1 MRPIRRS
8 RRHLRAVLPFLAAA
22 LAALIYTAAPRDK
35 VLAAGDGL
43 SAKYV
48 EGTLRVSV
56 PYDETVARSHALRV
70 EILAPD
76 DKLIAESTKN
86 VAPSREA
93 EPWEVS
99 FTVDKNITLE
109 DLVWHRLKIGTGPT
123 AKFVSLS
130 EILHLPVV
138 RVLAQRAYAAGSRA
152 SVRVIAVDSK
162 NGEPLRDSRI
172 KLDLVNGEA
181 ATALFEGKT
190 QTLGTAQVEFN
201 LPAASYGARSLRVT
215 ADTPLGPVTAAQPIQ
230 VERRNKI
237 LLTTDKPLY
246 QPGQTMHVRA
256 LALDGPTRAA
266 AADQPLTLEV
276 EDAKGNKVFKRRGR
290 TDRFGI
296 ASADFELADE
306 VNFGPYHVRALL
318 GEAEAVY
325 TQEKTVT
332 VDRYVLPKFKVAIEL
347 SKDAGRQQQSYYSP
361 GETVEGKVTAHYLFG
376 KPLANASVTV
386 VLKSF
391 DVEAA
396 EVGRV
401 TGKTDAE
408 GRFNFSSKL
417 PDFFA
422 GRSTEQGSAP
432 VSVGVE
438 VKDSAEHTET
448 KSRDILVSNTP
459 ILIMA
464 VPESGQLLPALE
476 NRVYVLT
483 SYPDGTPA
491 QTTVSGSLLSS
502 PVKTDESGVAV
513 IPVLA
518 ATGTLSASFKA
529 VDAQGRA
536 AEANVKLEAR
546 AQAESLMLRT
556 GRAVYKVGDKLR
568 LETISTRER
577 GAVYLD
583 VVKDGQTILTRAVDI
598 EGGRGRLDVDLT
610 PEMFGAVEVRAYQFT
625 SDADPISDRKLVY
638 VDPADDLRVEMSAG
652 RESYKPGED
661 ARIDFH
667 ATDAAGNPVSAALG
681 VEIVDEAVFALSDK
695 QPGFEKVFMNLQK
708 ELLTPRY
715 EVHQFSFEQVVLD
728 DFQGEGVARVGRR
741 ERAAEVLLAAAGA
754 VSGNDVRADVGR
766 EAFDAKR
773 GQYQQL
779 YTQRV
784 AERAM
789 ELVAPLTK
797 YYEDHPPSKEGFG
810 KDLQAFVSTEAGQRL
825 SLTDPWGNRL
835 VGEGAFYG
843 NDYTTFNLRSSGPD
857 GRSGTADDLTLP
869 INAQRQRPLEK
880 VRKLAFKGTAAV
892 ADGVV
897 GGGLVRIEGALKDER
912 GRPASNVKVLALRV
926 TDGKAVWVYT
936 DAQGQFAVTDLPPG
950 RYSVTFESEAHHTT
964 TYKTLALNAGA
975 RGRVEATLTS
985 RGPTG
990 VLLTI
995 YGYAIDGVAE
1005 SAVNISTEG
1014 VGGGRDKDVRMV
1026 RFANAQRNEL
1036 RMLMDAPATKAAR
1049 GAVLGK
1055 DDEAARRDGA
1065 KNKKED
1071 DGGGG
1076 AGPRVRSFFPE
1087 TLYTNPALITDGDG
1101 RAYINVPLADSIT
1114 TWRVTSLASTARGAL
1129 GSSTA
1134 PLRVF
1139 QDFFID
1145 LDLPVS
1151 VTEGDEVSV
1160 PVAVYNYLPSAQRVS
1175 LELRED
1181 AWFKLQD
1188 GDTPVKQV
1196 EVGAGEVTVA
1206 YFRLKASQIGDQQL
1220 QVTGRLG
1227 SRTAQSGESSGDAVA
1242 RQLTV
1247 LPNGEEHVVVVN
1259 ERLEGSATKEVLI
1272 PNEAIPDASK
1282 IFVKFYPGALSQ
1294 MVEGLDS
1301 ILQMP
1306 GGCFEQTSSSTY
1318 PNVLVLDYLKAS
1330 KKLTPEIQAKAEG
1343 YISLGYQR
1351 LVTFEVQGGGFS
1363 WFGQAP
1369 ANKIL
1374 TAYGLMEFSDMSRV
1388 HEVDLRLIERT
1399 QNWLASQQQPDGSF
1413 KPDTSFINEG
1423 ATNRYNT
1430 DVVRITAYI
1439 GWSLAATGY
1448 KGEAVERAKQ
1458 FVTSH
1463 TTGKEDSYT
1472 LAVIANFA
1480 ADSGADRSW
1489 TDAAVNA
1496 LASKASDGPK
1506 TAFWKQEGETPTS
1519 AREESADLETTALAV
1534 QALLKSGQRS
1544 ALAKKGLD
1552 YLTEKKDALG
1562 NWQTT
1567 QATILSLKAFLL
1579 SFTKGASADTEGT
1592 INVSADG
1599 KPAGS
1604 LQITTENND
1613 LLHLVDLKAFTHTG
1627 AHKISLSFSGRGSM
1641 QYQIV
1646 GRYYVPWARTA
1657 DKGKREP
1664 LSIDLAYDRTRL
1676 AQDEMVTARV
1686 RVQNNT
1692 AAKAK
1697 MVMIDLGIPPGF
1709 EASGEDFAELLDMS
1723 RGKEGGKLEKYTI
1736 TAKQVILYFDGLN
1749 PRQAAELTFRLRA
1762 KFPVRAQ
1769 TLPAHVYEYYNPAA
1783 GDRTKPATLTVT
1795 AK

>member
-1 MRPIRRS
+1 M
-8 RRHLRAVLPFLAAA
+8 RAVLPLLVVA
-22 LAALIYTAAPRDK
+22 LAALLYTSAPRDT
-35 VLAAGDGL
+35 VFASGDRLG
-43 SAKYV
+43 ATYRD
-48 EGTLRVSV
+48 GTLRVSV
-56 PYDETVARSHALRV
+56 PYDDAVARSRTLRV

-76 DKLIAESTKN
+76 DKLVAEVTKA
-86 VAPSREA
+86 VTPSREA
-93 EPWEVS
+93 EPWDVS

-109 DLVWHRLKIGTGPT
+109 DLVWHRLRIGTGS
-123 AKFVSLS
+123 AARIVSLS

-138 RVLAQRAYAAGSRA
+138 RILAQRAYAAGSRA
-152 SVRVIAVDSK
+152 SVRVIAIDSK
-162 NGEPLRDSRI
+162 TGAALDNSHL

-181 ATALFEGKT
+181 ATALFDGST
-190 QTLGTAQVEFN
+190 DALGTAQVEFT
-201 LPAASYGARSLRVT
+201 LPAASFGSRNLRVT
-215 ADTPLGPVTAAQPIQ
+215 ADTPLGSVTAGQPIQ
-230 VERRNKI
+230 IERRNKI

-246 QPGQTMHVRA
+246 QPGQTMHIRA

-276 EDAKGNKVFKRRGR
+276 EDAKGNKVFKQRGR

-296 ASADFELADE
+296 TSADFELADE

-318 GEAEAVY
+318 GEADAIY

-332 VDRYVLPKFKVAIEL
+332 VDRYVLPKFKIAIEL

-376 KPLANASVTV
+376 KPLANAAVAV

-396 EVGRV
+396 EVGRIA
-401 TGKTDAE
+401 GRTDAE
-408 GRFNFSSKL
+408 GRFAFSSKL
-417 PDFFA
+417 PDFLA

-432 VSVGVE
+432 VSIGVE

-459 ILIMA
+459 IIIMA
-464 VPESGQLLPALE
+464 VPESGQLLPGLE
-476 NRVYVLT
+476 NRVFVLT

-491 QTTVSGSLLSS
+491 ETTVSGSLLAS

-513 IPVLA
+513 IPVRA
-518 ATGTLSASFKA
+518 ATGTLSANLKA

-546 AQAESLMLRT
+546 AQAQSLMLRT

-583 VVKDGQTILTRAVDI
+583 VVKDGQTILTRAI
-598 EGGRGRLDVDLT
+598 ETDGGRGRLDVDLT
-610 PEMFGAVEVRAYQFT
+610 PDMFGAVEVRAYQFT

-638 VDPADDLRVEMSAG
+638 VDPADDLRVEVSAG
-652 RESYKPGED
+652 RESYRPGED
-661 ARIDFH
+661 ARIDFR
-667 ATDAAGNPVSAALG
+667 ATDAGGRPISAALG

-728 DFQGEGVARVGRR
+728 DFRGEAAARVGRR
-741 ERAAEVLLAAAGA
+741 ERAAEVLLAAAGT
-754 VSGNDVRADVGR
+754 VSGGDVRAEFGR
-766 EAFDAKR
+766 DTYETKR
-773 GQYQQL
+773 NEYQQL

-784 AERAM
+784 GEHAQT
-789 ELVAPLTK
+789 LVASLTK

-810 KDLQAFVSTEAGQRL
+810 QDLQSFASTDDGRRIPLA
-825 SLTDPWGNRL
+825 DPWGNQL
-835 VGEGAFYG
+835 TGEGAFG
-843 NDYTTFNLRSSGPD
+843 ENDYAGFTLQSSGPD
-857 GRSGTADDLTLP
+857 GRKGTADDISIP
-869 INAQRQRPLEK
+869 VQAQRQRPLER
-880 VRKLAFKGTAAV
+880 VRTIPFKGSATIEE
-892 ADGVV
+892 GVV
-897 GGGLVRIEGALKDER
+897 EGGFVRIEGAVKDER
-912 GRPASNVKVLALRV
+912 ARPAGNVKVFVLRV

-936 DAQGQFAVTDLPPG
+936 NTQGWFEVTNLPPG
-950 RYSVTFESEAHHTT
+950 RYRVTFESDTYHTT
-964 TYKTLALNAGA
+964 TYKTLALGAGA
-975 RGRVEATLTS
+975 RARIEATLKS

-990 VLLTI
+990 VLLTL
-995 YGYAIDGVAE
+995 YGGYSIDGVTE
-1005 SAVNISTEG
+1005 TVMVVNG
-1014 VGGGRDKDVRMV
+1014 
-1026 RFANAQRNEL
+1026 AAAQPRAL
-1036 RMLMDAPATKAAR
+1036 RMMQIKELPVNGRRKLSALMDAPADKAAATR
-1049 GAVLGK
+1049 GAALAE
-1055 DDEAARRDGA
+1055 DDEVFRAAGA
-1065 KNKKED
+1065 KNEKGD
-1071 DGGGG
+1071 DGGG

-1087 TLYTNPALITDGDG
+1087 TLYTNPALITDGEG
-1101 RAYINVPLADSIT
+1101 RASINVPLADSIT
-1114 TWRVTSLASTARGAL
+1114 TWRVTSLASTVRGAL

-1151 VTEGDEVSV
+1151 VTEGDEISV
-1160 PVAVYNYLPSAQRVS
+1160 PVAVYNYLPTPQRVS

-1181 AWFKLQD
+1181 SWFKLQD

-1196 EVGAGEVTVA
+1196 EVGAGEVTAA

-1227 SRTAQSGESSGDAVA
+1227 DQTTQSGDAVA
-1242 RQLTV
+1242 RNLTV
-1247 LPNGEEHVVVVN
+1247 LPNGEEHTVVVN

-1272 PNEAIPDASK
+1272 PDEAIPGASK

-1388 HEVDLRLIERT
+1388 HEVDPRLIERT
-1399 QNWLASQQQPDGSF
+1399 QSWLASQQQPDGSF
-1413 KPDTSFINEG
+1413 KPDTYFINEG
-1423 ATNRYNT
+1423 ATTRYNT
-1430 DVVRITAYI
+1430 DLVRITAYI

-1458 FVTSH
+1458 FVASH
-1463 TTGKEDSYT
+1463 ATGREDAYT

-1480 ADSGADRSW
+1480 ADSGADRNW
-1489 TDAAVNA
+1489 TDAAVSA
-1496 LASKASDGPK
+1496 LASKASESGK
-1506 TAFWKQEGETPTS
+1506 TAFWNQEGETPTS
-1519 AREESADLETTALAV
+1519 ARDDSADLETTALAV

-1592 INVSADG
+1592 ISVSADG
-1599 KPAGS
+1599 RQAGTV
-1604 LQITTENND
+1604 QVTNENND
-1613 LLHLVDLKAFTHTG
+1613 LLHMIDLKPYTHTG
-1627 AHKISLSFSGRGSM
+1627 AHKITLSFAGRGSM

-1646 GRYYVPWARTA
+1646 GRYYVPWARAA
-1657 DKGKREP
+1657 DNARRGP
-1664 LSIDLAYDRTRL
+1664 LSIDLTYDRTRL
-1676 AQDEMVTARV
+1676 VQDESVTARV
-1686 RVQNNT
+1686 RIQNNT

-1709 EASGEDFAELLDMS
+1709 EPSGEDFAEMVDMT

-1736 TAKQVILYFDGLN
+1736 TAKQVILYLDGLN
-1749 PRQAAELTFRLRA
+1749 PRQAAEFTFRLRA

-1769 TLPAHVYEYYNPAA
+1769 TFPARVYEYYNPAA
-1783 GDRTKPATLTVT
+1783 GDRTKPAALLVT

>member
-1 MRPIRRS
+1 MRPTRRS
-8 RRHLRAVLPFLAAA
+8 GRHMRAVLLLLTAA
-22 LAALIYTAAPRDK
+22 LAALLYTAAPREL
-35 VLAAGDGL
+35 VFASGDRLG
-43 SAKYV
+43 ATYH
-48 EGTLRVSV
+48 EGTLRVNI
-56 PYDETVARSHALRV
+56 PYDETVARSRTLRV
-70 EILAPD
+70 EILATD
-76 DKLIAESTKN
+76 DKLIAEATKA
-86 VAPSREA
+86 VATSREA
-93 EPWEVS
+93 EPWDVS
-99 FTVDKNITLE
+99 LNVDKNIPLE
-109 DLVWHRLKIGTGPT
+109 DLVWHRLKIGMGP
-123 AKFVSLS
+123 AARIVSLS

-138 RVLAQRAYAAGSRA
+138 RILSQRAYAAGSRA
-152 SVRVIAVDSK
+152 SVRVIAIDAK
-162 NGEPLRDSRI
+162 TGGPLDNSHL

-181 ATALFEGKT
+181 ATALFDGST
-190 QTLGTAQVEFN
+190 DALGTAQVGFT
-201 LPAASYGARSLRVT
+201 LPAASFGSRSLRVT
-215 ADTPLGPVTAAQPIQ
+215 ADTPLGSVTASQPIQ
-230 VERRNKI
+230 IERRNKI

-266 AADQPLTLEV
+266 AADQQLTLEV
-276 EDAKGNKVFKRRGR
+276 KDAKGNKVFKQRGR

-318 GEAEAVY
+318 GDSDAVY

-361 GETVEGKVTAHYLFG
+361 GETIEGKVSAHYLFG
-376 KPLANASVTV
+376 KPLANAAVTV

-396 EVGRV
+396 EVGRI
-401 TGKTDAE
+401 TGRTDAE

-417 PDFFA
+417 PDFLA

-432 VSVGVE
+432 VSIGVE
-438 VKDSAEHTET
+438 VKDSAEHNES

-459 ILIMA
+459 IIIMA
-464 VPESGQLLPALE
+464 VPESGQLLPGLE
-476 NRVYVLT
+476 NRVFVLT

-491 QTTVSGSLLSS
+491 ETTLSGNLLAS

-513 IPVLA
+513 IPVRA
-518 ATGTLSASFKA
+518 ATGTLSANLKA
-529 VDAQGRA
+529 VDAQGREGRA
-536 AEANVKLEAR
+536 DVKLEAR
-546 AQAESLMLRT
+546 AQTQSLMLRT
-556 GRAVYKVGDKLR
+556 GRAVYKVGDTLR

-583 VVKDGQTILTRAVDI
+583 VVKDGQTILTRAI
-598 EGGRGRLDVDLT
+598 ETDGGRGRLDVDLT

-625 SDADPISDRKLVY
+625 ADADPISDRKLVY
-638 VDPADDLRVEMSAG
+638 IDPADDLRVEVSAG

-661 ARIDFH
+661 ARIDFR
-667 ATDAAGNPVSAALG
+667 ATDAEGRPVSAALG
-681 VEIVDEAVFALSDK
+681 IEIVDEAVFALSDK
-695 QPGFEKVFMNLQK
+695 QPGFEKVFMQLQK

-728 DFQGEGVARVGRR
+728 DFQGEAAARVGRR
-741 ERAAEVLLAAAGA
+741 ERAAEVLLAAAGT
-754 VSGNDVRADVGR
+754 VSGGDVRAMVGQ
-766 EAFDAKR
+766 ETFEAKR
-773 GQYQQL
+773 DQYQAL

-784 AERAM
+784 GERAQTLIASM
-789 ELVAPLTK
+789 TK
-797 YYEDHPPSKEGFG
+797 YYEEHPPSKEGFG
-810 KDLQAFVSTEAGQRL
+810 HDLKLFTSTDDGQRAL
-825 SLTDPWGNRL
+825 LTDLWGNQL
-835 VGEGAFYG
+835 TAEGAFSG
-843 NDYTTFNLRSSGPD
+843 NDNATFTLRSSGPD
-857 GRSGTADDLTLP
+857 SHNGTADDISIT
-869 INAQRQRPLEK
+869 IQAQRQRPLEK
-880 VRKLAFKGTAAV
+880 VRKVAFKGSAV
-892 ADGVV
+892 VEEGVV
-897 GGGLVRIEGALKDER
+897 GGGLVRIEGIIKDER
-912 GRPASNVKVLALRV
+912 GRPTGGVKVLALRV

-936 DAQGQFAVTDLPPG
+936 DAQGQFAVTNLPPG
-950 RYSVTFESEAHHTT
+950 SYRVTFESDAHHTT

-990 VLLTI
+990 VLLTLNG
-995 YGYAIDGVAE
+995 GYFGGVSE
-1005 SAVNISTEG
+1005 SVTIVNG
-1014 VGGGRDKDVRMV
+1014 AVGGERDFIRMRAVKELPLNGRR
-1026 RFANAQRNEL
+1026 AEL
-1036 RMLMDAPATKAAR
+1036 NMLMDAPARKAGAR
-1049 GAVLGK
+1049 DKALAK
-1055 DDEAARRDGA
+1055 DDEVVRGNDA
-1065 KNKKED
+1065 KNEKGE
-1071 DGGGG
+1071 GGG

-1087 TLYTNPALITDGDG
+1087 TLYTNPALITDGEG
-1101 RAYINVPLADSIT
+1101 RASVNVPLADSIT
-1114 TWRVTSLASTARGAL
+1114 TWRVTSLASTVRGAL

-1181 AWFKLQD
+1181 PWFKLQD
-1188 GDTPVKQV
+1188 GDTALKQV

-1227 SRTAQSGESSGDAVA
+1227 DQNAQAGDAVA
-1242 RQLTV
+1242 RNLTV
-1247 LPNGEEHVVVVN
+1247 LPNGEEHVIVVN

-1272 PNEAIPDASK
+1272 PEEAIPGASK

-1388 HEVDLRLIERT
+1388 HEVDPRLIERT
-1399 QNWLASQQQPDGSF
+1399 QAWLASQQQPDGSF

-1430 DVVRITAYI
+1430 DTVRITAYI

-1458 FVTSH
+1458 FVASH
-1463 TTGKEDSYT
+1463 TTGREDAYT

-1480 ADSGADRSW
+1480 ADSGADRNW
-1489 TDAAVNA
+1489 TDAAISA

-1579 SFTKGASADTEGT
+1579 SFTKGANADTEGT
-1592 INVSADG
+1592 ISISADG
-1599 KPAGS
+1599 RPAGS
-1604 LQITTENND
+1604 VQVTNENND
-1613 LLHLVDLKAFTHTG
+1613 LLHLVDLKPYTHTG
-1627 AHKISLSFSGRGSM
+1627 AHKIALSFAGRGSM

-1646 GRYYVPWARTA
+1646 GRYYVPWARVA
-1657 DKGKREP
+1657 DKNRREP
-1664 LSIDLAYDRTRL
+1664 LSIDLTYDRMRL
-1676 AQDEMVTARV
+1676 AQDESVTARV

-1692 AAKAK
+1692 AARAR
-1697 MVMIDLGIPPGF
+1697 MVMVDLGIPPGF
-1709 EASGEDFAELLDMS
+1709 EPSGEDFAELVDMT

-1736 TAKQVILYFDGLN
+1736 TAKQVILYLDGLN
-1749 PRQAAELTFRLRA
+1749 PRQAAEFTFRLRA

-1769 TLPAHVYEYYNPAA
+1769 TFPARVYEYYNPAV
-1783 GDRTKPATLTVT
+1783 GDRTKPAVLLVT

>member
-1 MRPIRRS
+1 M
-8 RRHLRAVLPFLAAA
+8 RAVLPLLVVA
-22 LAALIYTAAPRDK
+22 LGALLYTSAPRDT
-35 VLAAGDGL
+35 VFASGDRLGATYL
-43 SAKYV
+43 D
-48 EGTLRVSV
+48 GTLRVSV
-56 PYDETVARSHALRV
+56 PYDETVARSRTLRV

-76 DKLIAESTKN
+76 DKLVAEATKA
-86 VAPSREA
+86 VAPSRES
-93 EPWEVS
+93 EPWDVS
-99 FTVDKNITLE
+99 FNVDKSIPLE
-109 DLVWHRLKIGTGPT
+109 DLVWHRLRIGTGS
-123 AKFVSLS
+123 AARIVSLS

-138 RVLAQRAYAAGSRA
+138 RFLAQRTYAAGSRA
-152 SVRVIAVDSK
+152 SVRVVAVDSK
-162 NGEPLRDSRI
+162 TGAPLRDSRI

-181 ATALFEGKT
+181 ATALFDGSSDA
-190 QTLGTAQVEFN
+190 LGTAQVEFT
-201 LPAASYGARSLRVT
+201 LPAASFGSRSLRVT
-215 ADTPLGPVTAAQPIQ
+215 ADTPLGSVTAGQPVQI
-230 VERRNKI
+230 ERRNKI

-246 QPGQTMHVRA
+246 QPGQTMHLRA

-276 EDAKGNKVFKRRGR
+276 EDAKGNKVFKQRGR

-318 GEAEAVY
+318 GDGDAVY

-332 VDRYVLPKFKVAIEL
+332 VDRYVLPKFKIAIEL

-361 GETVEGKVTAHYLFG
+361 GEMVEGKVTANYLFG
-376 KPLANASVTV
+376 KPLANAAVAV
-386 VLKSF
+386 VLKTF

-396 EVGRV
+396 EVGRI
-401 TGKTDAE
+401 TGRTDAE
-408 GRFNFSSKL
+408 GRFTFSSKL
-417 PDFFA
+417 PDFLA

-432 VSVGVE
+432 VSIGVE

-448 KSRDILVSNTP
+448 KARDILVSNTP
-459 ILIMA
+459 IIIMA
-464 VPESGQLLPALE
+464 VPESGQLLPGLE

-491 QTTVSGSLLSS
+491 ETTVSGSLLAS

-513 IPVLA
+513 IPVRA
-518 ATGTLSASFKA
+518 ETGVISVNLKA
-529 VDAQGRA
+529 VDAQGREGSA
-536 AEANVKLEAR
+536 DVKLEAR
-546 AQAESLMLRT
+546 AQAQSLMLRT

-583 VVKDGQTILTRAVDI
+583 VVKDGQTILTRAI
-598 EGGRGRLDVDLT
+598 ETDGGRGRLDVDLT

-638 VDPADDLRVEMSAG
+638 IDPADDLRVEVSAG
-652 RESYKPGED
+652 RESYRPGED
-661 ARIDFH
+661 ARIDFR
-667 ATDAAGNPVSAALG
+667 ATDARGRPVSAALG

-728 DFQGEGVARVGRR
+728 DFRGEAAARVGRR

-754 VSGNDVRADVGR
+754 VSGSDVRAEFGR
-766 EAFDAKR
+766 DTYEAKR
-773 GQYQQL
+773 DQYQSL

-784 AERAM
+784 GERAQT
-789 ELVAPLTK
+789 LVASLTK
-797 YYEDHPPSKEGFG
+797 YYEDHTPSKEGFG
-810 KDLQAFVSTEAGQRL
+810 QDLQSFASTDEGRRIPLA
-825 SLTDPWGNRL
+825 DPWGNQL
-835 VGEGAFYG
+835 TGEGAFTG
-843 NDYTTFNLRSSGPD
+843 NDYATFTLRSSGPD
-857 GRSGTADDLTLP
+857 GRTGTADGISIP
-869 INAQRQRPLEK
+869 VQARHQQPLEK
-880 VRKLAFKGTAAV
+880 VRTTPFKGSATIEES
-892 ADGVV
+892 VV
-897 GGGLVRIEGALKDER
+897 GGGFVRIEGAVKDER
-912 GRPASNVKVLALRV
+912 GRPVGNVKVLALRV
-926 TDGKAVWVYT
+926 TDGRAVWVYT
-936 DAQGQFAVTDLPPG
+936 NTEGWFSASELPPG
-950 RYSVTFESEAHHTT
+950 RYRVTFESDTHHTT
-964 TYKTLALNAGA
+964 TYKTLALGAGA
-975 RGRVEATLTS
+975 RARIEATLTS

-990 VLLTI
+990 ILLTL
-995 YGYAIDGVAE
+995 YGGFGGVTESVTVDGAD
-1005 SAVNISTEG
+1005 
-1014 VGGGRDKDVRMV
+1014 VGGRVLRRMRADLPV
-1026 RFANAQRNEL
+1026 NAPRAE
-1036 RMLMDAPATKAAR
+1036 RMMLKEAPADKAAATR
-1049 GAVLGK
+1049 GAALAE
-1055 DDEAARRDGA
+1055 DDEVFRAAGA
-1065 KNKKED
+1065 KNEKED
-1071 DGGGG
+1071 GGG

-1101 RAYINVPLADSIT
+1101 RASVNVPLADSIT
-1114 TWRVTSLASTARGAL
+1114 TWRVTSLASTVRGLL

-1139 QDFFID
+1139 QDFFVD

-1151 VTEGDEVSV
+1151 VTEGDEISV
-1160 PVAVYNYLPSAQRVS
+1160 PVAVYNYLPTPQRVS

-1181 AWFKLQD
+1181 PWFKLQD
-1188 GDTPVKQV
+1188 DDTAVKQV

-1227 SRTAQSGESSGDAVA
+1227 GQTAQSGDAVA
-1242 RQLTV
+1242 RSLTV
-1247 LPNGEEHVVVVN
+1247 LPNGEAHTVVVN
-1259 ERLEGSATKEVLI
+1259 ERLEGSATKEILI
-1272 PNEAIPDASK
+1272 PDEAIPGASK

-1388 HEVDLRLIERT
+1388 HEVDPRLIERT

-1413 KPDTSFINEG
+1413 KPDASFINEG

-1430 DVVRITAYI
+1430 DTVRITAYI

-1458 FVTSH
+1458 FVASH
-1463 TTGKEDSYT
+1463 ATGREDAYT

-1480 ADSGADRSW
+1480 ADSGVDRNW
-1489 TDAAVNA
+1489 TDAAVSA
-1496 LASKASDGPK
+1496 LASKASESGK
-1506 TAFWKQEGETPTS
+1506 TAFWNQEGETPTS
-1519 AREESADLETTALAV
+1519 AREDSADLETTALAV

-1592 INVSADG
+1592 ISVSADG
-1599 KPAGS
+1599 RQAGTV
-1604 LQITTENND
+1604 QVTVENND
-1613 LLHLVDLKAFTHTG
+1613 LLHMIDLKSYTHTG
-1627 AHKISLSFSGRGSM
+1627 AHKITLSFAGRGSM

-1646 GRYYVPWARTA
+1646 GRYYVPWARAA
-1657 DKGKREP
+1657 DKSRRGP
-1664 LSIDLAYDRTRL
+1664 LSIDLTYDRTRL
-1676 AQDEMVTARV
+1676 VQDESVTARV
-1686 RVQNNT
+1686 SVRNNT

-1709 EASGEDFAELLDMS
+1709 EPSGEDFAELVDMS

-1736 TAKQVILYFDGLN
+1736 TAKQVILYLDGLN
-1749 PRQAAELTFRLRA
+1749 PRQAAEFTFRLRA

-1769 TLPAHVYEYYNPAA
+1769 TFPARVYEYYNPAA
-1783 GDRTKPATLTVT
+1783 GDRTKPAALLVT

>member
-1 MRPIRRS
+1 MRHTRRTV
-8 RRHLRAVLPFLAAA
+8 RPLRAALPFLAAA
-22 LAALIYTAAPRDK
+22 LAALIYTTAPRDR
-35 VLAAGDGL
+35 VFASGDSLGATYL
-43 SAKYV
+43 DGV
-48 EGTLRVSV
+48 LRVSI
-56 PYDETVARSHALRV
+56 PYDEAVAHSHTLHA
-70 EILAPD
+70 EIIAPD
-76 DKLIAESTKN
+76 DKPVAEVKRAVSP
-86 VAPSREA
+86 VREPG
-93 EPWEVS
+93 PWEVS
-99 FTVDKNITLE
+99 FAVDKSVALE
-109 DLVWHRLKIGTGPT
+109 DLVWYRLRIGTGT
-123 AKFVSLS
+123 TSRVVSLS

-162 NGEPLRDSRI
+162 TGEPLRDSHI
-172 KLDLVNGEA
+172 KLDLVNGDA

-190 QTLGTAQVEFN
+190 QALGTAQVEFT
-201 LPAASYGARSLRVT
+201 LPAASYGARNLRVT
-215 ADTPLGPVTAAQPIQ
+215 ADTPLGHVTADQPIQ
-230 VERRNKI
+230 IERRNKI

-246 QPGQTMHVRA
+246 QPGQTMHLRA

-266 AADQPLTLEV
+266 AAEQPVTLEV

-318 GEAEAVY
+318 GDAEAVY
-325 TQEKTVT
+325 TQEKTVM

-347 SKDAGRQQQSYYSP
+347 SRDAARQQQSYYSP

-376 KPLANASVTV
+376 KPLANASVTL
-386 VLKSF
+386 VLRSF

-396 EVGRV
+396 EVGRIS
-401 TGKTDAE
+401 GRTDAE

-417 PDFFA
+417 PDFLA

-432 VSVGVE
+432 VSIGVE
-438 VKDSAEHTET
+438 VKDSAEHVET
-448 KSRDILVSNTP
+448 KSRDILVSNKP
-459 ILIMA
+459 IMIMA

-483 SYPDGTPA
+483 TYPDGTPA
-491 QTTVSGSLLSS
+491 ETTLSGSLLAS

-513 IPVLA
+513 IPVRAEGGAMNVNL
-518 ATGTLSASFKA
+518 KA

-536 AEANVKLEAR
+536 AEATLKLEAR
-546 AQAESLMLRT
+546 AQAESLLLRT
-556 GRAVYKVGDKLR
+556 GRAVYKVGDTLH
-568 LETISTRER
+568 LETISTRQR

-583 VVKDGQTILTRAVDI
+583 VVKDGQTILTRAIDI

-610 PEMFGAVEVRAYQFT
+610 PELFGAVEVRAYQFT

-638 VDPADDLRVEMSAG
+638 VDPADDLKVEVSAG

-661 ARIDFH
+661 ARIDFR
-667 ATDAAGNPVSAALG
+667 ATDASGSPVSAALG

-695 QPGFEKVFMNLQK
+695 QPGFEKVFMQLQK

-715 EVHQFSFEQVVLD
+715 EIHQFSFEQVVLD
-728 DFQGEGVARVGRR
+728 DFQGEGVARAGRR
-741 ERAAEVLLAAAGA
+741 ERAAEVLLAAAGT
-754 VSGNDVRADVGR
+754 VSGGDVRADVGR
-766 EAFDAKR
+766 EAFEAKR

-784 AERAM
+784 AQQAQA
-789 ELVAPLTK
+789 LVEPLTK

-810 KDLQAFVSTEAGQRL
+810 KDMQTFASTDDGRAVP
-825 SLTDPWGNRL
+825 LTDPWGNRL
-835 VGEGAFYG
+835 EGSGAFGG
-843 NDYTTFNLRSSGPD
+843 NDYASFTLNSAGPD
-857 GRSGTADDLTLP
+857 GRAGTADDISIP
-869 INAQRQRPLEK
+869 VYAVRQRPLEK
-880 VRKLAFKGTAAV
+880 VRNLAFKGSAV
-892 ADGVV
+892 VEEGIVE
-897 GGGLVRIEGALKDER
+897 GGLVRIEGSVKDER
-912 GRPASNVKVLALRV
+912 ARPVINARVLALRV
-926 TDGKAVWVYT
+926 SDGKAVWVYT
-936 DAQGQFAVTDLPPG
+936 DAEGRFAVNDLPPG
-950 RYSVTFESEAHHTT
+950 RYRVTFESDAHHTT
-964 TYKTLALNAGA
+964 IYKTLALNAGA
-975 RGRVEATLTS
+975 RGRIEATLTS

-990 VLLTI
+990 ISLNL
-995 YGYAIDGVAE
+995 YGYYGGVFANTATALDGAG
-1005 SAVNISTEG
+1005 I
-1014 VGGGRDKDVRMV
+1014 GGGRDDVV
-1026 RFANAQRNEL
+1026 RRRVKERPVNGRVLQPME
-1036 RMLMDAPATKAAR
+1036 MEAPLAKAAR
-1049 GAVLGK
+1049 GAAAPVDEDEVAKVDSSK
-1055 DDEAARRDGA
+1055 DEKQEAGA
-1065 KNKKED
+1065 AA
-1071 DGGGG
+1071 
-1076 AGPRVRSFFPE
+1076 AGPRVRSYFPE
-1087 TLYTNPALITDGDG
+1087 TLYTNPALITDGEG
-1101 RAYINVPLADSIT
+1101 RASVNVPLADSIT
-1114 TWRVTSLASTARGAL
+1114 TWRVTSLASTTGGAL

-1139 QDFFID
+1139 QDFFVD

-1160 PVAVYNYLPSAQRVS
+1160 PVAVYNYLPSTQRVS

-1181 AWFKLQD
+1181 QWFKLQD
-1188 GDTPVKQV
+1188 GDTSAKQV

-1206 YFRLKASQIGDQQL
+1206 YFRIKASQLGDQQL
-1220 QVTGRLG
+1220 QVTGRLEG
-1227 SRTAQSGESSGDAVA
+1227 RDAQAGDAVA
-1242 RQLTV
+1242 RNLTV
-1247 LPNGEEHVVVVN
+1247 LPNGEEHTVVVN

-1272 PNEAIPDASK
+1272 PDEAIPGASK

-1318 PNVLVLDYLKAS
+1318 PDVLVLDYLKAS

-1343 YISLGYQR
+1343 YVSLGYQR
-1351 LVTFEVQGGGFS
+1351 LVTFEVKGGGFS
-1363 WFGQAP
+1363 WFGDAP

-1388 HEVDLRLIERT
+1388 HEVDPRLIERT

-1413 KPDTSFINEG
+1413 KPDANFINEG
-1423 ATNRYNT
+1423 ATTRYNT

-1439 GWSLAATGY
+1439 GWSLVATGY

-1458 FVTSH
+1458 FVASH
-1463 TTGKEDSYT
+1463 TTGREDAYT

-1496 LASKASDGPK
+1496 LASKANEGPK

-1592 INVSADG
+1592 IEVSADG
-1599 KPAGS
+1599 RPAGS
-1604 LQITTENND
+1604 LQLTKENND
-1613 LLHLVDLKAFTHTG
+1613 LLHLVDLKSFTHTG
-1627 AHKISLSFSGRGSM
+1627 AHKLALSFKGRGSM

-1646 GRYYVPWARTA
+1646 GRYYVPWARA
-1657 DKGKREP
+1657 AEKGRREP
-1664 LSIDLAYDRTRL
+1664 LSINLAYDRTRL
-1676 AQDEMVTARV
+1676 AQDETVTARV
-1686 RVQNNT
+1686 SVQNNT

-1709 EASGEDFAELLDMS
+1709 EPSGEDFAELLSMT
-1723 RGKEGGKLEKYTI
+1723 RGRDGGKLEKYTI
-1736 TAKQVILYFDGLN
+1736 TAKQVILYLDGLN
-1749 PRQAAELTFRLRA
+1749 PRQAAEFTYRLRA

-1769 TLPAHVYEYYNPAA
+1769 TPAARIYEYYNPTA
-1783 GDRTKPATLTVT
+1783 GARTKPAALFVT

>member
-1 MRPIRRS
+1 MRHTRRTGRS
-8 RRHLRAVLPFLAAA
+8 LRTVLPLLAAA
-22 LAALIYTAAPRDK
+22 LAALVYTAAPRDM
-35 VLAAGDGL
+35 VFASGDRLGATYL
-43 SAKYV
+43 D
-48 EGTLRVSV
+48 GTLRVSV
-56 PYDETVARSHALRV
+56 PYDETVARSHTLRV
-70 EILAPD
+70 EVLAPD
-76 DKLIAESTKN
+76 DKPVAGATTA

-93 EPWEVS
+93 RPWEVS
-99 FTVDKNITLE
+99 VTVDKNIPLE
-109 DLVWHRLKIGTGPT
+109 DLVWHRLRVGEGT
-123 AKFVSLS
+123 AARVVSLS
-130 EILHLPVV
+130 EVLHLPVV

-152 SVRVIAVDSK
+152 SVRVIVVDSQT
-162 NGEPLRDSRI
+162 GEPLRDSHI

-190 QTLGTAQVEFN
+190 QTLGTSQVEFT
-201 LPAASYGARSLRVT
+201 LPAASFGPRSLRVT
-215 ADTPLGPVTAAQPIQ
+215 ADTPLGPVTASQPIR

-246 QPGQTMHVRA
+246 QPGQTVHVRA

-266 AADQPLTLEV
+266 AAGQPITLEV

-290 TDRFGI
+290 TDGFGI
-296 ASADFELADE
+296 SSADFELADE

-318 GEAEAVY
+318 GDGDAVY

-332 VDRYVLPKFKVAIEL
+332 VDRYVLPKFKVAVEL

-376 KPLANASVTV
+376 KPLANAAVTV

-401 TGKTDAE
+401 TGRTDAE
-408 GRFNFSSKL
+408 GRFTFSSKL
-417 PDFFA
+417 PDFLA

-459 ILIMA
+459 IMILA
-464 VPESGQLLPALE
+464 VPESGQLLPGLD
-476 NRVYVLT
+476 NRVFVLT
-483 SYPDGTPA
+483 SYPDATPA
-491 QTTVSGSLLSS
+491 QTTVSGSILSS
-502 PVKTDESGVAV
+502 PVRTDESGVAV
-513 IPVLA
+513 IPVRA
-518 ATGTLSASFKA
+518 EGGTLSANLKA
-529 VDAQGRA
+529 VDSQGRV
-536 AEANVKLEAR
+536 AEATVKLEAR
-546 AQAESLMLRT
+546 AQAQSLMLRT
-556 GRAVYKVGDKLR
+556 GRAVYKVGDTLR

-583 VVKDGQTILTRAVDI
+583 VVKDGQTILTRAVET

-625 SDADPISDRKLVY
+625 SDADPVSDRKLVY
-638 VDPADDLRVEMSAG
+638 IDPADDLRVEVSAG
-652 RESYKPGED
+652 REGYRPGED
-661 ARIDFH
+661 ARIDFR
-667 ATDAAGNPVSAALG
+667 ATDAAGSPVSAALG

-695 QPGFEKVFMNLQK
+695 QPGFEKVFLNLQK

-728 DFQGEGVARVGRR
+728 DFNGDVAARAGRR
-741 ERAAEVLLAAAGA
+741 ERAAEVLLAAAGS
-754 VSGNDVRADVGR
+754 VSGGDVRAAFGR
-766 EAFDAKR
+766 EAYDAKR
-773 GQYQQL
+773 GQYQEL
-779 YTQRV
+779 YTRRV
-784 AERAM
+784 AERAQ

-810 KDLQAFVSTEAGQRL
+810 RDLQSFVSTDAGRRV
-825 SLTDPWGNRL
+825 SLADPWDNQL
-835 VGEGAFYG
+835 TAEGAFGG
-843 NDYTTFNLRSSGPD
+843 NDYATFTLRSSGPD
-857 GRSGTADDLTLP
+857 GRAGTPDDISIP
-869 INAQRQRPLEK
+869 IQARRQRPLEK
-880 VRKLAFKGTAAV
+880 VRTLAFKGIAAV
-892 ADGVV
+892 EEGVV
-897 GGGLVRIEGALKDER
+897 GGGFVRIEGAVKDER
-912 GRPASNVKVLALRV
+912 GRPVGGAKVLALRV

-936 DAQGQFAVTDLPPG
+936 DAEGRFAVNDLPPG
-950 RYSVTFESEAHHTT
+950 RYRVTFESDAHHTT
-964 TYKTLALNAGA
+964 TYKTPALAAGA
-975 RGRVEATLTS
+975 RGRVEATLTT

-990 VLLTI
+990 VLLSL
-995 YGYAIDGVAE
+995 YGGYFGG
-1005 SAVNISTEG
+1005 AVTETVEVTAG
-1014 VGGGRDKDVRMV
+1014 AGGGGRD
-1026 RFANAQRNEL
+1026 L
-1036 RMLMDAPATKAAR
+1036 RMIKELPLNGRRERQMMMDAPLAKAAR
-1049 GAVLGK
+1049 GAAPPA
-1055 DDEAARRDGA
+1055 DDEADRVAGA
-1065 KNKKED
+1065 KSEKGD
-1071 DGGGG
+1071 SGG

-1087 TLYTNPALITDGDG
+1087 TLYTNPALITDGEG
-1101 RAYINVPLADSIT
+1101 RASVNVPLADSIT
-1114 TWRVTSLASTARGAL
+1114 TWRVTSLASTVRGAL
-1129 GSSTA
+1129 GSATA

-1160 PVAVYNYLPSAQRVS
+1160 PVAVYNYLPSTQRVS

-1181 AWFKLQD
+1181 SWFRLQD

-1206 YFRLKASQIGDQQL
+1206 YFRLKAAQIGDQQL
-1220 QVTGRLG
+1220 QVTGRLAG
-1227 SRTAQSGESSGDAVA
+1227 QTSQAGDAVA
-1242 RQLTV
+1242 RNLTV
-1247 LPNGEEHVVVVN
+1247 LPNGEEHLVVVN
-1259 ERLEGSATKEVLI
+1259 ERLEGSAAKEVSI
-1272 PNEAIPDASK
+1272 PEGAIPGASK

-1294 MVEGLDS
+1294 MVEGVDS

-1318 PNVLVLDYLKAS
+1318 PDVLVLDYLKAS

-1343 YISLGYQR
+1343 YVSLGYQR
-1351 LVTFEVQGGGFS
+1351 LVTFEVKGGGFS
-1363 WFGQAP
+1363 WFGEAP

-1388 HEVDLRLIERT
+1388 HEVDPRLIERT
-1399 QNWLASQQQPDGSF
+1399 QAWLASQQQPDGSF
-1413 KPDTSFINEG
+1413 KVDASFINEG

-1439 GWSLAATGY
+1439 GWALAATGY

-1458 FVTSH
+1458 FVASH
-1463 TTGKEDSYT
+1463 TTGREDAYT

-1489 TDAAVNA
+1489 TDAAVGA
-1496 LASKASDGPK
+1496 LASKASEGPK

-1534 QALLKSGQRS
+1534 QALLKSGQRGG
-1544 ALAKKGLD
+1544 LAKKGLD
-1552 YLTEKKDALG
+1552 YLTEKKDAFG

-1599 KPAGS
+1599 RPAGS
-1604 LQITTENND
+1604 LQITKENND
-1613 LLHLVDLKAFTHTG
+1613 LLHLVDLKAYTHAG
-1627 AHKISLSFSGRGSM
+1627 AHKITLSFSGRGSM

-1646 GRYYVPWARTA
+1646 GRYYVPWAREGE
-1657 DKGKREP
+1657 KGRRGP

-1676 AQDEMVTARV
+1676 AQDETVTARV

-1709 EASGEDFAELLDMS
+1709 EASGEDFAELVDMT
-1723 RGKEGGKLEKYTI
+1723 RGNAGGKVEKYTI
-1736 TAKQVILYFDGLN
+1736 TAKQVILYLDGLS
-1749 PRQAAELTFRLRA
+1749 PRQAAEFTFRLRA
-1762 KFPVRAQ
+1762 KYPVRAQ
-1769 TLPAHVYEYYNPAA
+1769 TFPARVYEYYNPTA
-1783 GDRTKPATLTVT
+1783 GDRTKPALLSVT

>member
-1 MRPIRRS
+1 MRT
-8 RRHLRAVLPFLAAA
+8 VLLLLAAA
-22 LAALIYTAAPRDK
+22 LAALLYTAAPRER
-35 VLAAGDGL
+35 VFASGDSTG
-43 SAKYV
+43 ATYR
-48 EGTLRVSV
+48 EGTWRVSI
-56 PYDETVARSHALRV
+56 PYDETVARSHTLRV

-76 DKLIAESTKN
+76 DKLIAEATKA
-86 VAPSREA
+86 VAPSHGA

-99 FTVDKNITLE
+99 FTLDKNTPLE
-109 DLVWHRLKIGTGPT
+109 DLVWHRLKIGTGS
-123 AKFVSLS
+123 AARIVSLS

-138 RVLAQRAYAAGSRA
+138 RILAQRAYAAGSRA
-152 SVRVIAVDSK
+152 SIRLIAIDSK
-162 NGEPLRDSRI
+162 TGGPLNNSHL
-172 KLDLVNGEA
+172 KLDLFNGEA
-181 ATALFEGKT
+181 ATALFDGST
-190 QTLGTAQVEFN
+190 DALGTAQVGFT
-201 LPAASYGARSLRVT
+201 LPAASFGSRSLRVT
-215 ADTPLGPVTAAQPIQ
+215 ADTPLGSVTASQPIQ
-230 VERRNKI
+230 IERRNKI

-246 QPGQTMHVRA
+246 QPGQTMHLRA

-276 EDAKGNKVFKRRGR
+276 EDAKGNKVFKQRGR

-296 ASADFELADE
+296 AAADFELADE

-318 GEAEAVY
+318 GDSDAIY

-332 VDRYVLPKFKVAIEL
+332 VDRYVLPKFKVSIEL
-347 SKDAGRQQQSYYSP
+347 SKDAGRQQQSYYTP
-361 GETVEGKVTAHYLFG
+361 GETVEGKVTARYLFG
-376 KPLANASVTV
+376 KPLANAAVTV

-391 DVEAA
+391 DVETA
-396 EVGRV
+396 EVGRI

-408 GRFNFSSKL
+408 GRFSFSSKL
-417 PDFFA
+417 PDFLA

-432 VSVGVE
+432 VSIGVE

-464 VPESGQLLPALE
+464 VPESGQLLPGLD
-476 NRVYVLT
+476 NRVFVLT

-491 QTTVSGSLLSS
+491 ETTVSGTLLTS
-502 PVKTDESGVAV
+502 PVRTDESGVAI
-513 IPVLA
+513 IPVRA
-518 ATGTLSASFKA
+518 DGGTMSVKLKA
-529 VDAQGRA
+529 VDSQGRA
-536 AEANVKLEAR
+536 GESTVKLEAR
-546 AQAESLMLRT
+546 AQTQSLMLRT
-556 GRAVYKVGDKLR
+556 GRAVYKVGDTLR

-583 VVKDGQTILTRAVDI
+583 VVKDGQTILTRAVETD
-598 EGGRGRLDVDLT
+598 GGRGRLDVDLT

-625 SDADPISDRKLVY
+625 SDADPVSDRKLVY
-638 VDPADDLRVEMSAG
+638 IDPADDLRVEVAMG

-661 ARIDFH
+661 ARIDFR
-667 ATDAAGNPVSAALG
+667 ATDAGGNPVSAALG

-695 QPGFEKVFMNLQK
+695 QPGFEKVFMQLQK

-728 DFQGEGVARVGRR
+728 DFQGEAAARVGRR
-741 ERAAEVLLAAAGA
+741 ERAAEVLLAAAGT
-754 VSGNDVRADVGR
+754 VSGGDVRAMVGR
-766 EAFDAKR
+766 ETFEAKR
-773 GQYQQL
+773 DQYQAL
-779 YTQRV
+779 YTRRV
-784 AERAM
+784 AERAQ

-810 KDLQAFVSTEAGQRL
+810 HDLQSFASTEAGQRV
-825 SLTDPWGNRL
+825 SLTDPWGNQL
-835 VGEGAFYG
+835 TAEGAFAR
-843 NDYTTFNLRSSGPD
+843 NDNASFSLHSSGSD
-857 GRSGTADDLTLP
+857 GRSGTTDDISIP
-869 INAQRQRPLEK
+869 IQAQRQQPLEQ
-880 VRKLAFKGTAAV
+880 VRTLRFKGSAAV
-892 ADGVV
+892 EEGVV
-897 GGGLVRIEGALKDER
+897 GGGLVRIEGLVKDER
-912 GRPASNVKVLALRV
+912 GSPVGGVKVLALRV

-936 DAQGQFAVTDLPPG
+936 DLQGRFAVADLPPG
-950 RYSVTFESEAHHTT
+950 RYHVTFESDAHHTT
-964 TYKTLALNAGA
+964 IYKTLALNEGA

-990 VLLTI
+990 VLLTL
-995 YGYAIDGVAE
+995 YGGYFVGGVAE
-1005 SAVNISTEG
+1005 TVTVMNDAA
-1014 VGGGRDKDVRMV
+1014 GGGRDFRARAVKELPLNGRRVLALARLEGGV
-1026 RFANAQRNEL
+1026 APPAQGAA
-1036 RMLMDAPATKAAR
+1036 APVDEDKTVMIDGVDTK
-1049 GAVLGK
+1049 K
-1055 DDEAARRDGA
+1055 DD
-1065 KNKKED
+1065 
-1071 DGGGG
+1071 GGG

-1101 RAYINVPLADSIT
+1101 RASVNVPLADSIT
-1114 TWRVTSLASTARGAL
+1114 TWRVTSLASTVRGAL

-1160 PVAVYNYLPSAQRVS
+1160 PVAVYNYLPSPQRVS

-1181 AWFKLQD
+1181 PWFKLQD
-1188 GDTPVKQV
+1188 GDTAIKQV
-1196 EVGAGEVTVA
+1196 GVGAGEVTVA

-1220 QVTGRLG
+1220 QVTGRLEG
-1227 SRTAQSGESSGDAVA
+1227 QNAQSSDAVA
-1242 RQLTV
+1242 RNLTV

-1330 KKLTPEIQAKAEG
+1330 RKLTPEIQAKAEG

-1388 HEVDLRLIERT
+1388 HEVDPRLIERT
-1399 QNWLASQQQPDGSF
+1399 QSWLASQQQPDGSF

-1430 DVVRITAYI
+1430 DLVRITAYV

-1458 FVTSH
+1458 FVVSH
-1463 TTGKEDSYT
+1463 ATGREDAYT

-1480 ADSGADRSW
+1480 ADSGADRNW
-1489 TDAAVNA
+1489 TDAAVGA
-1496 LASKASDGPK
+1496 LASKASEESK

-1579 SFTKGASADTEGT
+1579 SFTKGANADTEGT

-1599 KPAGS
+1599 RPAGS
-1604 LQITTENND
+1604 VQITNENND
-1613 LLHLVDLKAFTHTG
+1613 LLHMVDLKAYTHTG
-1627 AHKISLSFSGRGSM
+1627 AHKITLSFSGRGSM

-1646 GRYYVPWARTA
+1646 GRYYVPWTRVE
-1657 DKGKREP
+1657 DKGRREP
-1664 LSIDLAYDRTRL
+1664 LSIDLTYDRTRL
-1676 AQDEMVTARV
+1676 AQDESVTARV
-1686 RVQNNT
+1686 KVQNNT

-1697 MVMIDLGIPPGF
+1697 MVMVDLGIPPGF
-1709 EASGEDFAELLDMS
+1709 EASGEDFAELVDMT
-1723 RGKEGGKLEKYTI
+1723 RGKDGGKIEKYTI
-1736 TAKQVILYFDGLN
+1736 TARQVILYLDGLN
-1749 PRQAAELTFRLRA
+1749 PRQAAEFTFRLRA

-1769 TLPAHVYEYYNPAA
+1769 TFPSRVYEYYNPSVA
-1783 GDRTKPATLTVT
+1783 DRTKPAVLLVT